1 MKSVPKT
8 DPKRRRAAP
17 VGALAFRPD
26 DETKQA
32 LRTISELRPGLDTSS
47 MLREAVRLYARE
59 LQLERFVAAARRRG
73 NKGVAIVEEFEQAG
87 DA

>member
-1 MKSVPKT
+1 MKSPPK
-8 DPKRRRAAP
+8 PHAKRRRAAP
-17 VGALAFRPD
+17 VATLAFRPD

-32 LRTISELRPGLDTSS
+32 LRTISELSPGLDTSS
-47 MLREAVRLYARE
+47 MLREAVRRYARE
-59 LQLERFVAAARRRG
+59 LELERFVAAARRRG

>member
-1 MKSVPKT
+1 MKAAPKT
-8 DPKRRRAAP
+8 EPRRRRAAP
-17 VGALAFRPD
+17 AGALAFRPD
-26 DETKQA
+26 DETRQA

-59 LQLERFVAAARRRG
+59 LQLERYVAAARRRG
-73 NKGVAIVEEFEQAG
+73 NKGIAIVEEFEQAG

>member
-1 MKSVPKT
+1 MKSAPKT
-8 DPKRRRAAP
+8 GPRRRRAAP
-17 VGALAFRPD
+17 VGTLAFRPD

-32 LRTISELRPGLDTSS
+32 LRAISELRPGLDTFS
-47 MLREAVRLYARE
+47 MLRESVRLYARE
-59 LQLERFVAAARRRG
+59 LQVERFVAAARRRG